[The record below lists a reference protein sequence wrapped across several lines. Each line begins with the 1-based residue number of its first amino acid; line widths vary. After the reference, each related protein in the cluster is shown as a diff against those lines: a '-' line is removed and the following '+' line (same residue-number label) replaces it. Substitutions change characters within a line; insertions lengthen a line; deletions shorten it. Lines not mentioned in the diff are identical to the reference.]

1 MPEQL
6 SNISPEQR
14 GMLRD
19 ISKNDKERARDID
32 AIGSIHEAI
41 MGTRATDPKETL
53 DLLKVK
59 IAELKTELFKEG
71 SHENKETTSTE
82 EIRQKLI
89 EIRLHEER
97 LENIEKGDIEKTDSA
112 ADLTEFSKLEK
123 TDVFRDIVQEITML
137 VHDAYFQ
144 NNPDKSRQAKEA
156 LTAMGVDITSMDSVT
171 PNNRPLPIDKI
182 NYFAYQIYKK
192 RRKELHNGT
201 N

>member
-97 LENIEKGDIEKTDSA
+97 LENIEKGDIEKTD
-112 ADLTEFSKLEK
+112 
-123 TDVFRDIVQEITML
+123 VFRDIVQEITML